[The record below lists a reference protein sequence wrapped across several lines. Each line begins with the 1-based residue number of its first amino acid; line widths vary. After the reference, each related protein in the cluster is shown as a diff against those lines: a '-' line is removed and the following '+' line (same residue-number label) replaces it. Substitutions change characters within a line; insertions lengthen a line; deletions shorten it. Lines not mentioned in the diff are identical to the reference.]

1 MSCHQGFRQAL
12 VLAMAAAVLAVVAG
26 LMLAYALSLAAGGVI
41 MLTALSILVGTTLA
55 SRVSRWAR
63 SHS

>member
-1 MSCHQGFRQAL
+1 
-12 VLAMAAAVLAVVAG
+12 MAAAVLAVVAG